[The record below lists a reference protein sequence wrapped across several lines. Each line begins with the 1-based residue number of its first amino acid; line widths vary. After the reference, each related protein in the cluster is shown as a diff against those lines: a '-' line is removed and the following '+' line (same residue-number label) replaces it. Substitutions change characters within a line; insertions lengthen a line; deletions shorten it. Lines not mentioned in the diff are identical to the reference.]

1 MKCWLREP
9 LLGALMIRT
18 RLFLVS
24 VLFTGLTVAA
34 CRREVPPPPPPAPAP
49 AAQAPAGPNL
59 DSLRAYEDSVRRAQA
74 ATAAAEADRQAAIAR
89 NRETLGQRVQFE
101 YDQSALT
108 PAALQILNQKL
119 PILRA
124 STQVQLRME
133 GHADEQGSNEYNLA
147 LGNRRAQ
154 SVMDFLTQNGIAANR
169 LQITS
174 FGEER
179 PLEAASTEAAWAQ
192 NRRVEFVITAGAN
205 AIQP

>member
-1 MKCWLREP
+1 
-9 LLGALMIRT
+9 MIRT

-59 DSLRAYEDSVRRAQA
+59 DSLRAYEDSVRTAQA